1 MKKIFSIIS
10 ASMAGIV
17 FLFLITLS
25 FIKTNVTLVSN
36 NPVRIMVYNESSTAT
51 VTNGYTK
58 DDAEYSEILKNVKKV
73 SSISIF
79 TRLVNNSPVKP
90 VIEQDLEGK
99 FADWSTEI
107 KLENI
112 VIELIY
118 DKAQDLIVYV
128 DGDTRVITYFCL
140 AIVVP
145 ANNDFS
151 DVVIYYSETNNTT
164 DSSKDE
170 SYKACNPL
178 TVKGKG
184 GKLLKYLNSV

>member
-10 ASMAGIV
+10 ASMASLV
-17 FLFLITLS
+17 LVFLITLC
-25 FIKTNVTLVSN
+25 FIKTNVSIVN
-36 NPVRIMVYNESSTAT
+36 KNPVRVMVYNESSTAT
-51 VTNGYTK
+51 VANGYTK
-58 DDAEYSEILKNVKKV
+58 DDAEYIEILNLVKKV
-73 SSISIF
+73 TSVSVF
-79 TRLVNNSPVKP
+79 TRLVNNSVVKP
-90 VIEQDLEGK
+90 VIEQDLDGK
-99 FADWSTEI
+99 YADWSTEI

-112 VIELIY
+112 VVELVY

-140 AIVVP
+140 SLVVP

-151 DVVIYYSETNNTT
+151 DIVIYYSETNNST

-170 SYKACNPL
+170 SYKACDPL

-184 GKLLKYLNSV
+184 GKLLKYLNSL

>member
-1 MKKIFSIIS
+1 MKKIFSIIAS
-10 ASMAGIV
+10 SMAGVV
-17 FLFLITLS
+17 FLFIITLC
-25 FIKTNVTLVSN
+25 FIRTNVN
-36 NPVRIMVYNESSTAT
+36 IINENPVSVMVFNESSTAT

-58 DDAEYSEILKNVKKV
+58 DDAEYNEILKKVKKV
-73 SSISIF
+73 TAVSIF
-79 TRLVNNSPVKP
+79 TRLVNNSVVKP
-90 VIEQDLEGK
+90 VIEQDLSGK
-99 FADWSTEI
+99 YAEWSTEI

-112 VIELIY
+112 VIELVY

-145 ANNDFS
+145 ANDEFA
-151 DVVIYYSETNNTT
+151 DVVMYYSETNNTT

-170 SYKACNPL
+170 SYKACKPL

-184 GKLLKYLNSV
+184 GKLLKYLNSL